1 MKTTISLLAL
11 ALIATPA
18 TAGSTKPRDMRLV
31 LPPEYDHQYDGELVI
46 VDANQQLVRDKCPNA
61 KYTLGVALGCAHRGA
76 TYCWIYLAPKVDM
89 KAAGFPR
96 DLILRHE
103 IAHCNGWPGDH
114 RGARPFEDWAQ
125 DPVPVKYAK
134 DQSRFLFGQ

>member
-1 MKTTISLLAL
+1 MFRIATTLFALMLL
-11 ALIATPA
+11 ATPA
-18 TAGSTKPRDMRLV
+18 AAAPRERLV
-31 LPPEYDHQYDGELVI
+31 PPPEFDHPYKGDLTI
-46 VDANQQLVRDKCPNA
+46 VDALDQKQVRAKCPSA
-61 KYTLGVALGCAHRGA
+61 KFTLGVALGCAHRGA